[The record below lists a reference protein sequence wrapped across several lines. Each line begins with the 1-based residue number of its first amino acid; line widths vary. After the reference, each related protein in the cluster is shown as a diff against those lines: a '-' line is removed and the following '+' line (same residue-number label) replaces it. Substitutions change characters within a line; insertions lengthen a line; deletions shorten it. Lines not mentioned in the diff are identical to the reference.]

1 MEVEQEEEVSVTD
14 VEAMEQSSQR
24 PVTVVAETTKS
35 RISTGNLNAC
45 PKKTCVGEM
54 TKYSQFSE

>member
-35 RISTGNLNAC
+35 MISTGNLNAC
-45 PKKTCVGEM
+45 SKKTCVDEM
-54 TKYSQFSE
+54 TKYPPF